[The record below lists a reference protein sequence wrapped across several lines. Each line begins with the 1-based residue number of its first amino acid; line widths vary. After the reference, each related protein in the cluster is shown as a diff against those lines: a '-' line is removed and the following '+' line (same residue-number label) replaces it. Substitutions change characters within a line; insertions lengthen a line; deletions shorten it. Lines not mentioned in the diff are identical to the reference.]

1 MWKIIVHLSMIGFLK
16 CLLALGI
23 SMTLSYLCFTPVAW
37 LWRSRITSSTC
48 SSLIPVQAGTQGA
61 CLPSAQGWQWKL
73 HGARFET
80 KGYEWDLRSA
90 YVFTKRQ
97 HYLCIYVA
105 VYLTHEQVK
114 FITPKRVPGL
124 VLRIFHSVFSVLLP
138 DFSFYTPQVFL
149 FGKAMLRGIVW
160 FV

>member
-1 MWKIIVHLSMIGFLK
+1 MIGFLK

-23 SMTLSYLCFTPVAW
+23 SMTFSYLCFTPVAW

-48 SSLIPVQAGTQGA
+48 SSLIPAQAGTQGA

-73 HGARFET
+73 HGAWFET
-80 KGYEWDLRSA
+80 RGYEWNLRSA

-105 VYLTHEQVK
+105 VYLSHTSKQNLSHLRK
-114 FITPKRVPGL
+114 SPRPGAE
-124 VLRIFHSVFSVLLP
+124 
-138 DFSFYTPQVFL
+138 DFSLCIFSLAPRFFFLHPSSFL
-149 FGKAMLRGIVW
+149 FGKAMLHGIVW

>member
-1 MWKIIVHLSMIGFLK
+1 MIGFPK

-23 SMTLSYLCFTPVAW
+23 SMTFSYLCFTPVAW

-48 SSLIPVQAGTQGA
+48 SSLIPAQAGTQGA

-73 HGARFET
+73 HGAWFET
-80 KGYEWDLRSA
+80 RGYEWDLRSA

-105 VYLTHEQVK
+105 VYLSHTSKQNLSHLR
-114 FITPKRVPGL
+114 KRVPGL
-124 VLRIFHSVFSVLLP
+124 VLRIFHSVFSVLFP

-149 FGKAMLRGIVW
+149 FGKAMLHGIVW